1 MNDILSFFTSGL
13 ATTIAWLCTVGSTLY
28 ALILKRENSRLKL
41 SISNITQTTD
51 QSSDN
56 SSRNV
61 TQNADKAVYTDKNVG
76 DININM

>member
-1 MNDILSFFTSGL
+1 MSDILSFFTSSF

-28 ALILKRENSRLKL
+28 AFILKRENSRLKL

-51 QSSDN
+51 QSRDN